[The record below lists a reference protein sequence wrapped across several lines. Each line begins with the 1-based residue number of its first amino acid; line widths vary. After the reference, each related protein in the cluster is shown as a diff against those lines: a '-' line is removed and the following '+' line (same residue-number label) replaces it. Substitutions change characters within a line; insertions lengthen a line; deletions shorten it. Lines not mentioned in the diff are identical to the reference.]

1 MVNKLE
7 PDALTPSDGIPG
19 YVLAAAGGG
28 AGRPRRGTTG
38 QVRPATVGDH
48 SKTDD
53 TPVSWPGRRRRRR
66 RACALHI

>member
-19 YVLAAAGGG
+19 YVLAAAAAAG
-28 AGRPRRGTTG
+28 AGRPWRGTTG

-66 RACALHI
+66 ACALHI